1 MMTKEEVR
9 SRKRGQFMYILE
21 AAIEYLIS
29 ILVASSF
36 LATLTK
42 ELGMSDSLT
51 GILSSVI
58 SLGCLFQ
65 LLSVFY
71 RKQNIKRFVIIMSV
85 MNQLLFMLLYVIPLA
100 GGGKQLKIT
109 IFVIAII
116 LAYMI
121 YNFAHPHKIN
131 WLMSLVD
138 EQHRGRFTA
147 NKEIVSLIAGMIFSF
162 GMGALVDYFAA
173 KDQMKIAFILSAV
186 VIFVLMIL
194 HTTTMILTV
203 EETREQSKNKS
214 LLQSISEVL
223 SNKDVIRVS
232 LVFVLYNIAFY
243 SATPFYGTYQI
254 NELGFSLK
262 MVSGLT
268 ILSSIVRIF
277 VSRFWGNYAD
287 KNSFAKMIEKCLLIL
302 AIGFGCVA
310 IASPKNGLIMFA
322 LYYVCSGVAQGGINS
337 ALINLIFDYV
347 SPDKRAD
354 SLAICQAAAGGV
366 GFLATLLVSP
376 LISLIQSNGNM
387 VMDVTI
393 YAQQIIS
400 AVAGVF
406 AILAVLFVRINMIKE
421 K

>member
-1 MMTKEEVR
+1 
-9 SRKRGQFMYILE
+9 MYILE

-71 RKQNIKRFVIIMSV
+71 RKQYVKRFVIIMSV
-85 MNQLLFMLLYVIPLA
+85 VNQLLFMLLYVIPLA
-100 GGGKQLKIT
+100 SGGKQLKIT

-116 LAYMI
+116 LAYVI

-138 EQHRGRFTA
+138 DQHRGRFTA

-186 VIFVLMIL
+186 VIFILMIL

-203 EETREQSKNKS
+203 EETREQGKNRS

-232 LVFVLYNIAFY
+232 LVFVLYNIALY

-277 VSRFWGNYAD
+277 FSRFWGNYAD

-322 LYYVCSGVAQGGINS
+322 FYYVCSGVAQGGINS

-387 VMDVTI
+387 VLDVTI
-393 YAQQIIS
+393 YAQQIVS
-400 AVAGVF
+400 GVAGAFV
-406 AILAVLFVRINMIKE
+406 ILAVLFVRINMIKE
-421 K
+421 R